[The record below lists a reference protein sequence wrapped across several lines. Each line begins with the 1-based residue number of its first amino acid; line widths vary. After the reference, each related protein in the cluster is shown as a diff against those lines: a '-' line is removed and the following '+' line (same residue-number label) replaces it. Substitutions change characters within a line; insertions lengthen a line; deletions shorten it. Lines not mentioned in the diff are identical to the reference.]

1 MSPKEAAT
9 LTARKISS
17 KHTFWLVLGT
27 PLLAS
32 LKGSMVS
39 HAAQT
44 LWENVDFEFIREC
57 MKINKIRLKFQ
68 FCTQIEIKMTY
79 LVFVFCYLLSLH
91 L

>member
-17 KHTFWLVLGT
+17 KHTFWLVLGAT

-32 LKGSMVS
+32 LKGSSTVS

-44 LWENVDFEFIREC
+44 LWE
-57 MKINKIRLKFQ
+57 
-68 FCTQIEIKMTY
+68 
-79 LVFVFCYLLSLH
+79 FVGL
-91 L
+91 